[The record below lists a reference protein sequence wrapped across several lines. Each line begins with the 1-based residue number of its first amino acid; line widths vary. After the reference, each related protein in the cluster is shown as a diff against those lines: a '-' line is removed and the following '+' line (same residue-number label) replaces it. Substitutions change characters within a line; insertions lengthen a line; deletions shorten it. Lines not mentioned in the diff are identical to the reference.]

1 MVLNNIFSNVMETC
15 RMNGQA
21 LEFVIL
27 TDTHFGPPG
36 QSFYGIDPR
45 ERLEAAIA
53 VVNRDHPNLD
63 FVVFAGDLTD
73 IGEREAYENFAG
85 ALQKLKPA
93 PVLMLGNHDK
103 RGPFRSVFPN
113 ADDDGNGFVQ
123 ALRVFPTASILTLDT
138 LDEEGRTH
146 VGVLCPRRLEFLE
159 RALGEAPADRPLC
172 LFQHHHSGKVGLRSM
187 DRYTLRN
194 ADEQWAVFE
203 RAGRRPDAMFHG
215 HIHRPIFG
223 LWRGVPYHVQRS
235 LMHQVGFD
243 LETEDR
249 IPGSLEP
256 PDYALVRVSADSLT
270 VHHRP
275 FLYDGPSYWLHDRA
289 AVEGRFGE

>member
-1 MVLNNIFSNVMETC
+1 MS
-15 RMNGQA
+15 GQA
-21 LEFVIL
+21 HEFVIL
-27 TDTHFGPPG
+27 TDCHFGPPG
-36 QSFYGIDPR
+36 QTFYGIDPR
-45 ERLEAAIA
+45 QRLEAAIA

-63 FVVFAGDLTD
+63 FVVFAGDLAD
-73 IGEREAYENFAG
+73 LGEREAYENFAG
-85 ALQKLKPA
+85 ALRTLKATPI
-93 PVLMLGNHDK
+93 LMLGNHDK
-103 RGPFRSVFPN
+103 RGPFRSVFPD

-123 ALRVFPTASILTLDT
+123 ALRIFPGASILTLDT

-146 VGVLCPRRLEFLE
+146 VGILCPRRLEFLE
-159 RALGEAPADRPLC
+159 RALREAPTDRPLL

-187 DRYTLRN
+187 DRYTVRN
-194 ADEQWAVFE
+194 ADDQWAVFE

-243 LETEDR
+243 LATVDE

-256 PDYALVRVSADSLT
+256 PDYALVRVSDGDLT
-270 VHHRP
+270 VHHRS